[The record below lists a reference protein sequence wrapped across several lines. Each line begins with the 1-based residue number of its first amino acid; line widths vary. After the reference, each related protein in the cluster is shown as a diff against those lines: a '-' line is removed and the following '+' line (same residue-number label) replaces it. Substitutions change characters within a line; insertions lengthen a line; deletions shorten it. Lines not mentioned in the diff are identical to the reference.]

1 MANEMKVARSK
12 MSKPQAKSLSAE
24 LIEGNQKAVAY
35 WMETLLAL
43 TQEITSFTQ
52 HRFQDSM
59 DAMFALAA
67 CRNATQA
74 VEHQQRFIAKA
85 SQEYTDEIAKLG
97 RMVTSLGREGIPG
110 MYQPPKAAA

>member
-1 MANEMKVARSK
+1 MSNGMKVARSK
-12 MSKPQAKSLSAE
+12 ESKPQAKSLGSE
-24 LIEGNQKAVAY
+24 LIEGNQKAVAR
-35 WMETLLAL
+35 WMEALLAL

-52 HRFQDSM
+52 HRVQDNM
-59 DAMFALAA
+59 DALFALAA

-85 SQEYTDEIAKLG
+85 SQEYTDEMAKLG
-97 RMVTSLGREGIPG
+97 RMVTSLGREGIAG